1 LTENFDGEKKSL
13 EFKLQSQYFKKE
25 DLEGQVKD
33 LTSLITDLNVTRNY
47 LQLNYEE
54 QEKVETDLL
63 VEKKNISRKQ
73 QIKIAE

>member
-1 LTENFDGEKKSL
+1 MTENFDGEKKSL
-13 EFKLQSQYFKKE
+13 EFKLQSQYSKKE

-73 QIKIAE
+73 QIKLAE

>member
-1 LTENFDGEKKSL
+1 MTENFDGEKKSL
-13 EFKLQSQYFKKE
+13 EFKLQSQYSKKE
-25 DLEGQVKD
+25 DLEVQVKD

-47 LQLNYEE
+47 LQLNYED

-73 QIKIAE
+73 QIKLAE